1 MEYIESLLSLVRFS
15 LPASIDFVT
24 IFNENIVSP
33 FIDSVPHIVGDISDS
48 FDIVIPSKSA
58 ATPSMKTSDGL
69 KTDTDKPISKLS
81 RTSSI
86 SKKFSFLTSV
96 SEEEKYTK
104 TESDVKESSMEFG
117 SVPTKQNSFSR
128 TTSIASSTSESSNK
142 HFSVQSLIK
151 RSGSLQRRNS
161 SRNPLLADGKKTY
174 LGSHFNTKLSNMSS
188 LFRQTKLV
196 RRVSQN
202 ARNQS
207 TNQILQKS
215 DASET
220 NFDATKRA
228 GSLNKQNIASP
239 TNRTS
244 FIKKNQNQFIHSQL
258 SSPPRSSLRR
268 TRVVSETPTKD
279 SAMTKKDLNTNLQE
293 NHRSTANL
301 VAAAAFAARKY
312 KSNNIK

>member
-1 MEYIESLLSLVRFS
+1 
-15 LPASIDFVT
+15 
-24 IFNENIVSP
+24 
-33 FIDSVPHIVGDISDS
+33 
-48 FDIVIPSKSA
+48 
-58 ATPSMKTSDGL
+58 
-69 KTDTDKPISKLS
+69 
-81 RTSSI
+81 
-86 SKKFSFLTSV
+86 
-96 SEEEKYTK
+96 
-104 TESDVKESSMEFG
+104 MEFG